1 MKLFGTPTSPYTRK
15 IRILAAAAKL
25 EVEMVDTRTDAGA
38 AALSAASPLGK
49 VPVIEVDA
57 AVIPDSAVII
67 AWLWARHGEAL
78 RAAGFRLDPV
88 DIDDRVLT
96 AVVDGA
102 LDAAINRFYLRRD
115 GFDDRGYVG
124 RQGDR
129 ALAALAWLDARIS
142 FGRPIT
148 GARLAMGCALDWMV
162 FRQVLDLTRYGNL
175 IAFRDEWTAS
185 GVGAGTA
192 PA

>member
-1 MKLFGTPTSPYTRK
+1 
-15 IRILAAAAKL
+15 
-25 EVEMVDTRTDAGA
+25 MVDTRTDAGA
-38 AALSAASPLGK
+38 AALAAVSPLGK
-49 VPVIEVDA
+49 VPVIEVDG

-67 AWLWARHGEAL
+67 AWLWARHGEAV

-96 AVVDGA
+96 AIVDGA

-129 ALAALAWLDARIS
+129 ALAAL
-142 FGRPIT
+142 
-148 GARLAMGCALDWMV
+148 DWMV
-162 FRQVLDLTRYGNL
+162 FRQVVHLTRYQNL
-175 IAFRDEWTAS
+175 VTFRDEWAAS
-185 GVGAGTA
+185 GVGAGNE